1 MEITHRY
8 EGQVAIASVV
18 GSLDALTA
26 PDLNEF
32 FNRWLTEGN
41 SKLVVDL
48 SRLEYTSSAGLRVL
62 LSAVK
67 EARAHGG
74 DLRLAAAQTNV
85 KKVFELSGFDSIMQ
99 FFPDVA
105 TAVAS
110 F

>member
-1 MEITHRY
+1 MEIAHKQDN
-8 EGQVAIASVV
+8 QVTIVSIV

-32 FNRWLTEGN
+32 FNRRLAERN

-48 SRLEYTSSAGLRVL
+48 SRLDYTSSAGLRVL

-67 EARAHGG
+67 EARSYGG

-85 KKVFELSGFDSIMQ
+85 KKVFELSGFVNILQ

>member
-1 MEITHRY
+1 MEITHKL
-8 EGQVAIASVV
+8 ENQVTIVAII

-26 PDLNEF
+26 PDLNDF
-32 FNRWLTEGN
+32 FNRWLAEREP
-41 SKLVVDL
+41 KLVVDL
-48 SRLEYTSSAGLRVL
+48 SRLDYTSSAGLRVL

-67 EARAHGG
+67 EARSHGG

-85 KKVFELSGFDSIMQ
+85 QKVFELSGFVSIMQ

>member
-8 EGQVAIASVV
+8 EGQVTIASVV

-32 FNRWLTEGN
+32 FNRRLTEGN

-85 KKVFELSGFDSIMQ
+85 KKVFELSGFDSIML
-99 FFPDVA
+99 FFPEVA

>member
-8 EGQVAIASVV
+8 EGQVASVSVV

-32 FNRWLTEGN
+32 FNRRLAEGN
-41 SKLVVDL
+41 SKFVVDL

-85 KKVFELSGFDSIMQ
+85 KKVFELSGFVSIML

>member
-1 MEITHRY
+1 MEITHKQD
-8 EGQVAIASVV
+8 QVTIVSIV

-32 FNRWLTEGN
+32 FNRRLAEGS

-48 SRLEYTSSAGLRVL
+48 SRLDYTSSAGLRVL

-67 EARAHGG
+67 EARSHGG
-74 DLRLAAAQTNV
+74 DLRLAAAQMNV
-85 KKVFELSGFDSIMQ
+85 KKVFELSGFVNILQ

-105 TAVAS
+105 AAVAS